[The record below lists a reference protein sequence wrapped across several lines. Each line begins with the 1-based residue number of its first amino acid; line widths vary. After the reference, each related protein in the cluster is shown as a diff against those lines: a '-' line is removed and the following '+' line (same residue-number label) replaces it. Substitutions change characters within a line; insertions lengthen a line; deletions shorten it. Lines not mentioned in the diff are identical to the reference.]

1 MERDR
6 ISPKS
11 GKGNF
16 AVTKVSALHKKWMK
30 NKEYRQA
37 YQDLAPELAL
47 ARAVIKTRVDRV
59 TTQKRLLQR
68 VGKQTP
74 LAHYPDVNA

>member
-1 MERDR
+1 M
-6 ISPKS
+6 
-11 GKGNF
+11 
-16 AVTKVSALHKKWMK
+16 TKVSALHKKWMK

-37 YQDLAPELAL
+37 YQDLAL
-47 ARAVIKTRVDRV
+47 IKTRVDRV

-74 LAHYPDVNA
+74 LAHYPDINA